1 MFYLVYGIIL
11 VVLIAGCVMAA
22 KHWHW
27 VNTVFLILTFLAGVA
42 ATAGMAQV
50 FYKRSK
56 AVKALIDIEKKHA
69 SASAQL
75 NEAIYGKPSD
85 IGYGENSLR
94 GVSNKLNLELMGR
107 GRVWSGGN
115 VAAAGAGLWDFKFAN
130 PVPEGE
136 DNQLALLAGIEVQVF
151 RDQVINQRA
160 YPVSYIGGFRIS
172 GEEGK
177 EPSREG
183 FVLRGLQIV
192 DKAEAASPTSTWSI
206 YEKMPLDRRGAFK
219 GAIAALA
226 KEGMNVDEMSIDQ
239 FRQILQ
245 TQFFPAEKVPFD
257 VESAEYERL
266 IDRYAFDG
274 VSLGKIQNWVEANQG
289 ARKTGAFQPRPE
301 EVHVRYRFNKAS
313 KEYTV
318 DAEGNLNADGPF
330 TLLGHAVS
338 RNLHLGKKVTFEE
351 GDEVTID
358 QLSAEGYQR
367 DGTTIPPFPQTE
379 DVTEIDR
386 VYVRKYRDYPFM
398 FSSLQSQAAKL
409 VEALEGRKKDNV
421 THDNAIAKNLEE
433 QIQER
438 IRIQA
443 DLESDNQNMEKD
455 RDLIV
460 SVENKKKAELDAL
473 QQQLKELQD
482 MKIML
487 RRQVGS
493 AAARILGSTENTEMP
508 VSTGGGYIRE
518 YPAFDAATSSREIY
532 SSPIYSEGSSTRQ
545 PIYESPVIGSPV
557 IESPVYETP
566 VYQPPIYG
574 TPVEQ
579 LPSTT
584 ITPPETIYS
593 QPREFDAGSA
603 PIQNA
608 PSGSSSEPQ
617 MLNFTD
623 QSQTR
628 TSIQTETLPLTV
640 PSEEAPS
647 QESVLEFFESGK

>member
-1 MFYLVYGIIL
+1 MFYLVYGIIF

-56 AVKALIDIEKKHA
+56 AVKSLSNAVKQHDTVSK
-69 SASAQL
+69 QL
-75 NEAIYGKPSD
+75 NVAIYGKASD

-115 VAAAGAGLWDFKFAN
+115 VAAAGEGLWNFKFAS

-136 DNQLALLAGIEVQVF
+136 DEQLAQLKQIEVQVF

-160 YPVSYIGGFRIS
+160 YPVSYIGEFRINEAT
-172 GEEGK
+172 G
-177 EPSREG
+177 EG
-183 FVLRGLQIV
+183 FTLQGLQIV
-192 DKAEAASPTSTWSI
+192 DSGEAASPTSTWSI

-219 GAIAALA
+219 AAIAALA
-226 KEGMNVDEMSIDQ
+226 KNGINVDEMSIDQ

-266 IDRYAFDG
+266 IDSYAFDG

-289 ARKTGAFQPRPE
+289 TRKTGAFQPRPE
-301 EVHVRYRFNKAS
+301 EVHVKYRFNKAS

-318 DAEGNLNADGPF
+318 DAEGNLETDGPF
-330 TLLGHAVS
+330 TPLGHAIS

-351 GDEVTID
+351 GDEVVID
-358 QLSAEGYQR
+358 QLTAEGYQR
-367 DGTTIPPFPQTE
+367 DGVTIAPFPQTE
-379 DVTEIDR
+379 DVTELDR
-386 VYVRKYRDYPFM
+386 IYFRKYRDYPFM

-409 VEALEGRKKDNV
+409 VEALQGRKKDNA

-438 IRIQA
+438 IRIQS
-443 DLESDNQNMEKD
+443 DLDSDNTNMQRD

-460 SVENKKKAELDAL
+460 AAESKKQAEVEQLEK
-473 QQQLKELQD
+473 QLKQLLD
-482 MKIML
+482 VKVML
-487 RRQVGS
+487 RRQIGVAS
-493 AAARILGSTENTEMP
+493 ARIIERSQETELP
-508 VSTGGGYIRE
+508 VSTGGDYSQG
-518 YPAFDAATSSREIY
+518 YPAFDAATSGREVLGT
-532 SSPIYSEGSSTRQ
+532 PIYSEGSSLRQ
-545 PIYESPVIGSPV
+545 PM
-557 IESPVYETP
+557 YETP
-566 VYQPPIYG
+566 IYSS
-574 TPVEQ
+574 PVEQ
-579 LPSTT
+579 LPST
-584 ITPPETIYS
+584 IESSPVPIYS
-593 QPREFDAGSA
+593 QPREFNSQPTPTIVPPVGT
-603 PIQNA
+603 
-608 PSGSSSEPQ
+608 SSDPQ

-623 QSQTR
+623 QTR
-628 TSIQTETLPLTV
+628 QPRSAIGTETFRSIEPALEGQTE
-640 PSEEAPS
+640 
-647 QESVLEFFESGK
+647 ESVFEFFEEVN

>member
-50 FYKRSK
+50 FFKRSK
-56 AVKALIDIEKKHA
+56 AVSSLSKIQKQHDTSKK
-69 SASAQL
+69 QL
-75 NEAIYGKPSD
+75 DEAIYGKASD

-115 VAAAGAGLWDFKFAN
+115 VAAEGEGLWNFKFGTA
-130 PVPEGE
+130 VPEGE
-136 DNQLALLAGIEVQVF
+136 DNQLALLKQIEVQVF

-160 YPVSYIGGFRIS
+160 YPVSYIGEFRINDAT
-172 GEEGK
+172 
-177 EPSREG
+177 REG
-183 FVLRGLQIV
+183 FVLQALQVV
-192 DKAEAASPTSTWSI
+192 DNEEAASPTNTWSI

-219 GAIAALA
+219 DAIAALS
-226 KEGMNVDEMSIDQ
+226 KEGANVDEMSIDQ

-245 TQFFPAEKVPFD
+245 TQFFPADKVPFD

-266 IDRYAFDG
+266 IDSYAFDG

-318 DAEGNLNADGPF
+318 DAEGNLETDGPF
-330 TLLGHAVS
+330 TPLGHAVS

-398 FSSLQSQAAKL
+398 FSSLQSQRGKL
-409 VEALEGRKKDNV
+409 VEALQGRKKDNA

-443 DLESDNQNMEKD
+443 DLESDNKNMERD
-455 RDLIV
+455 RDIIV
-460 SVENKKKAELDAL
+460 AAESKKMAEVEAL
-473 QQQLKELQD
+473 QQELKKLQD
-482 MKIML
+482 VKIML
-487 RRQVGS
+487 RRQIGS
-493 AAARILGSTENTEMP
+493 AAGGIANRSQNTEVP
-508 VSTGGGYIRE
+508 VSTGGGYVQE
-518 YPAFDAATSSREIY
+518 YPAFDAATSVREVY
-532 SSPIYSEGSSTRQ
+532 GSPIYSEGSSTR
-545 PIYESPVIGSPV
+545 E
-557 IESPVYETP
+557 PVYETP
-566 VYQPPIYG
+566 VYGTPVYEPPVYG

-579 LPSTT
+579 QPST
-584 ITPPETIYS
+584 IINPPEPIYS
-593 QPREFDAGSA
+593 QPREFDS
-603 PIQNA
+603 QA
-608 PSGSSSEPQ
+608 PSIEVPPSGASVEPQ
-617 MLNFTD
+617 MLNETV
-623 QSQTR
+623 TPR
-628 TSIQTETLPLTV
+628 THTSIESETLPSTS
-640 PSEEAPS
+640 PFEEAPS
-647 QESVLEFFESGK
+647 IESANEFFEDGN